1 VNGIMEGK
9 EWVWE
14 NGIIKE
20 VNIAKYHRY
29 ISESTRKNIEE
40 RSLKAFSH
48 FLQSL

>member
-1 VNGIMEGK
+1 MEGK

-20 VNIAKYHRY
+20 VNIAKYHKY

-40 RSLKAFSH
+40 RSLKVFND